1 MNQQGVVISQPE
13 MVIPTLQSSFKVM
26 FNTWD
31 DSKRRF

>member
-26 FNTWD
+26 FNTRD